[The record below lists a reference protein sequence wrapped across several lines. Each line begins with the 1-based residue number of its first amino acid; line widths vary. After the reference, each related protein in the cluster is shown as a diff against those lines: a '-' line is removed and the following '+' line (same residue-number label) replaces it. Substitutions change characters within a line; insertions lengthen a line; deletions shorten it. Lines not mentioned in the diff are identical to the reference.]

1 MASKDKTTCPA
12 EYTQEDYNKA
22 AGIVSLLGFGLAMLV
37 FFVVADSRSQTE
49 KQAGPVPT
57 IPMETIKPFDL

>member
-1 MASKDKTTCPA
+1 MASEDKTTCPA
-12 EYTQEDYNKA
+12 GYTQEDYNKA
-22 AGIVSLLGFGLAMLV
+22 AGIVSLLVLPMLV
-37 FFVVADSRSQTE
+37 LLVVMECRSQTK